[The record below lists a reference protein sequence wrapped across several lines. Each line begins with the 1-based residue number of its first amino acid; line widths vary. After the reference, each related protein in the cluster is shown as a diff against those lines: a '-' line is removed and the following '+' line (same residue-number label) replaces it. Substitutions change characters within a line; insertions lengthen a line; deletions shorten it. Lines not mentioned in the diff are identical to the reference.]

1 MSPLSF
7 SLFSNSLTEKLE
19 QRLLSL
25 LCGSIIISLPDGV
38 IPREKS
44 QFTILEKR
52 LLTHVFIFF
61 IALLCCLVILGF
73 LLLVLTLSTMGT
85 IC

>member
-1 MSPLSF
+1 
-7 SLFSNSLTEKLE
+7 
-19 QRLLSL
+19 
-25 LCGSIIISLPDGV
+25 
-38 IPREKS
+38 
-44 QFTILEKR
+44 
-52 LLTHVFIFF
+52 VFIFF